1 MTENTNTIRNR
12 FSPWSDIECWVLSN
26 KNKQPCTIHS
36 GRYNTEPQKNYNVGD
51 MLRWKEEPQDH
62 INTLDKILKVQESLP
77 EYGFGVILNLNNTLT
92 CFDFDHALD
101 ESGNIKNQEV
111 KTFIECVGSFTEIS
125 SSGRGLHVFVGADIP
140 ETKSLYEYA
149 FKQSYGDGK
158 FYPARFIKMT
168 GNCLDEFDLPVQIL
182 NYSELETIKR
192 RISNETVISKIK
204 NTRLPQ
210 QETSKDFSWGETLS
224 DAGLLHM
231 TSQYVGKS
239 RNYPDG
245 SCKVAVESYRIP
257 CPNRFAHTNYS
268 KRTSQFGPDAAI
280 LTRWD
285 DGTSSCT
292 CNHNNC
298 APENHPNLLQKLWD
312 EIRDTKTKDAK
323 SILSKYS
330 DVMS

>member
-1 MTENTNTIRNR
+1 
-12 FSPWSDIECWVLSN
+12 
-26 KNKQPCTIHS
+26 
-36 GRYNTEPQKNYNVGD
+36 

-62 INTLDKILKVQESLP
+62 INTLEKILKVQEVLLG
-77 EYGFGVILNLNNTLT
+77 YGFGIILNLQNSLV

-101 ESGNIKNQEV
+101 ENGNIINQEV

-125 SSGRGLHVFVGADIP
+125 SSGRGLHVFVCADIP
-140 ETKSLYEYA
+140 ETKCLSEYS
-149 FKQSYGDGK
+149 FKKSYGDGK

-168 GNCLDEFDLPVQIL
+168 GNCVDEFDLPVQIL
-182 NYSELETIKR
+182 RYDELETIKR
-192 RISNETVISKIK
+192 KMSNECTPYKIR
-204 NTRLPQ
+204 NTRLHQ
-210 QETSKDFSWGETLS
+210 TDSSSDFKWEEILS
-224 DAGLLHM
+224 DAGILHT

-245 SCKVAVESYRIP
+245 SCKTVIESYRIP

-280 LTRWD
+280 LTKWD

-298 APENHPNLLQKLWD
+298 SPENHPNLLQKLWD
-312 EIRDTKTKDAK
+312 EIRETKTKDAK
-323 SILSKYS
+323 STLSKYS